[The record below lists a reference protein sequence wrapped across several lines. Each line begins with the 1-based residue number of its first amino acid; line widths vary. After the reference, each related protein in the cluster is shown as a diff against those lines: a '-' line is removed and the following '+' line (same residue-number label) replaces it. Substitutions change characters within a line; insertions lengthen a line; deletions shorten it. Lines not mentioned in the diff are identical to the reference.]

1 MSQRRKRIEKILRRP
16 TRMTFAEVEKI
27 LEDFGMQLYRTKG
40 SHSWF
45 KGAGNGQICV
55 PKAGG
60 RWVEGCTSMKCV
72 ACSNLTKSISMNLT
86 SVEERP

>member
-1 MSQRRKRIEKILRRP
+1 MTQRRKRVEKILRRP

-45 KGAGNGQICV
+45 KGAMIGQICV
-55 PKAGG
+55 PKSGG
-60 RWVEGCTSMKCV
+60 RWVEEVYLDEVCRLL
-72 ACSNLTKSISMNLT
+72 NLDDVDLDQLDSQ
-86 SVEERP
+86 

>member
-1 MSQRRKRIEKILRRP
+1 MSRRRKRVEKILRRP

-45 KGAGNGQICV
+45 KGAGIGQICV

-60 RWVEGCTSMKCV
+60 RWVEEVYLDEVCRLLKLDEIDLDELD
-72 ACSNLTKSISMNLT
+72 N
-86 SVEERP
+86 R